1 VLTINSKE
9 TNMLRSRNYALAG
22 LAVVTWLAA
31 GTARTA
37 LAREELRFQ
46 QDKIAMG
53 QDEVKQF
60 LPLMADEK
68 GKVSEAAF
76 MKYMQAEFKRLN
88 KDEQGKVDVL
98 EGTDHPSR
106 RPVTF
111 SAVGR

>member
-1 VLTINSKE
+1 
-9 TNMLRSRNYALAG
+9 MLRSRNYALAG

-31 GTARTA
+31 GTVGTA
-37 LAREELRFQ
+37 LARDGLRFQ

-53 QDEVKQF
+53 QDEVKQL
-60 LPLMADEK
+60 LPLMADEN

-98 EGTDHPSR
+98 EVTDHPSR